1 MKKIIIAIMLLLSG
15 FFFGLSKMDDIK
27 IALHKKEKELM
38 AKKMQD
44 DFDKMIR
51 LVNGSRQ
58 KMVKY

>member
-1 MKKIIIAIMLLLSG
+1 MKKIIITIMLLLSG
-15 FFFGLSKMDDIK
+15 FFFGLYKMEDIK
-27 IALHKKEKELM
+27 LAVHKKEKEIR